1 MCRFR
6 GCRTRVAQVN
16 AWLYGRLVPSAVAT
30 CLGLTLVTAREVIA
44 QRSRPTQYDVEAAYL
59 YQFGRF
65 VRWPVRRPEAEGPKS
80 FSICVLG
87 RDPFGKVLDG
97 TVKGENMNGMSLVAK
112 RVASAQEAV
121 DCQVLFV
128 SSSQEG
134 ELARDLDALRGA
146 PVLTASDLPDF
157 LRRGG
162 MIQFVLIDNR
172 VRFEINVGNAER
184 AGLTV
189 SSQLLKVAVSV
200 RGQRIP
206 K

>member
-1 MCRFR
+1 MYRFR
-6 GCRTRVAQVN
+6 GCRTRIAGVN
-16 AWLYGRLVPSAVAT
+16 AWLCGRFVPSAVAT
-30 CLGLTLVTAREVIA
+30 CLGLTLITAREVTA

-59 YQFGRF
+59 YQFSKFVQWPGRK
-65 VRWPVRRPEAEGPKS
+65 PEAEGPKS

-87 RDPFGKVLDG
+87 RDPFGRVLDG
-97 TVKGENMNGMSLVAK
+97 TIKGENMNGMSLVAK

-134 ELARDLDALRGA
+134 ELGRDLDALRGA
-146 PVLTASDLPDF
+146 PVLTASDIPDF

-200 RGQRIP
+200 QGQRNP